1 MNTETL
7 LDALHTQGWYVW
19 DDFLSAEEVKQ
30 LREAIP
36 ESMKPAG
43 IGRHQQHH
51 TNTQI
56 RSDKI
61 SWLERGK
68 HPASDDFLS
77 RMEVIKNDVNR
88 HFFLGLFEYEAHFAR
103 YDIGDFYQKHLD
115 TFGGRSNR
123 RLTTVMYLNDD
134 WADEDGGE
142 IVIYD
147 SNDNH
152 LTTLWPKAGRLL
164 VFLSE
169 EFPHEV
175 LPTNRER
182 YSIAGWF
189 RVNGMRDNRVDPA
202 N

>member
-1 MNTETL
+1 MNTDTL

-19 DDFLSAEEVKQ
+19 DDFLNAEEVEQ
-30 LREAIP
+30 LRNAIP

-43 IGRHQQHH
+43 IGRHRQHH
-51 TNTQI
+51 TNKQI

-77 RMEVIKNDVNR
+77 RMEAIKNDVNR

-115 TFGGRSNR
+115 TFEGRSNR
-123 RLTTVMYLNDD
+123 RLTTVMYLNDE

-147 SNDNH
+147 IDDNH
-152 LTTLWPKAGRLL
+152 LNTLWPKAGRLL

-189 RVNGMRDNRVDPA
+189 RVNGMRGNRVDPSR
-202 N
+202 